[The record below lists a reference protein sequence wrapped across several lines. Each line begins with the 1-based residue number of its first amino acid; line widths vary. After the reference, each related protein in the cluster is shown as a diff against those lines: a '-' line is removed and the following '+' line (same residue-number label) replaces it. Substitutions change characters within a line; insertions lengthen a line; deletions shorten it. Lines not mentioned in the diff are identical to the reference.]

1 MEEMGAERAERS
13 FEEQRNVVA
22 AGTCEWGKGG
32 CFLFPARSE
41 AFRVCVAGGTHEE

>member
-1 MEEMGAERAERS
+1 MEEMGTESAERS
-13 FEEQRNVVA
+13 FEEQGNVT

-32 CFLFPARSE
+32 CFLFLSRSE